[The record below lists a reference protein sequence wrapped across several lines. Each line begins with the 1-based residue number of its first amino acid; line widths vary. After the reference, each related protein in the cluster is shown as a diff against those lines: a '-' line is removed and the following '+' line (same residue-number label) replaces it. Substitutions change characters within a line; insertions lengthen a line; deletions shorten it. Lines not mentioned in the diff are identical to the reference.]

1 MTHTVGISE
10 MKVSS
15 KPDDIIVTYSLGS
28 CVGITIYDPELRV
41 GGMAHCMLPISRLDP
56 QKAKE
61 NPIMFTDTG
70 VPALIQAVMDM
81 GGSRRRLVAKVAGGA
96 SPLNDNGMFKIGERN
111 YTVVRKVLWKNDILI
126 ASEDVG
132 GTAARTLY
140 LFLDTGRTV
149 IRSGGVEREL

>member
-1 MTHTVGISE
+1 

-126 ASEDVG
+126 ASEEVG